1 MNTERQQ
8 AAAAADFAKGWA
20 GRGYEK
26 GDNASPSA
34 AGLTS
39 SPTDAGLT
47 SSLSDA
53 GLTNSPSKIRGGRG
67 ALTTAEVP
75 LTTEHVMNTG
85 DMKSLRR
92 NLRTNGTP
100 AEGALWRH
108 LRAKQVGGLQFR
120 RQFSVGPHIL
130 DFYCPALRLSIEL
143 DGNYHYY
150 GAMPEHDLARDEELL
165 QKYGIRTLR
174 FENKLVF
181 QQPEA
186 IVNSILQVQAEV
198 AEGVQDPR
206 GTNGPRGVNGRRG
219 VNAPQPPLILEGEL
233 VRPASDGELVRLASD
248 GEPVRPAS
256 EGGIGKPCC

>member
-1 MNTERQQ
+1 MDTEKQQ

-20 GRGYEK
+20 GRGCEK
-26 GDNASPSA
+26 GDTSSPTD

-39 SPTDAGLT
+39 SPSDAGLTSSPSDAGLT

-53 GLTNSPSKIRGGRG
+53 GLTSSPSKIRGGRG

-75 LTTEHVMNTG
+75 LTTEHVMNTR

-130 DFYCPALRLSIEL
+130 DFYCPALRLAIEL
-143 DGNYHYY
+143 DGN
-150 GAMPEHDLARDEELL
+150 
-165 QKYGIRTLR
+165 
-174 FENKLVF
+174 
-181 QQPEA
+181 
-186 IVNSILQVQAEV
+186 
-198 AEGVQDPR
+198 
-206 GTNGPRGVNGRRG
+206 
-219 VNAPQPPLILEGEL
+219 
-233 VRPASDGELVRLASD
+233 
-248 GEPVRPAS
+248 
-256 EGGIGKPCC
+256 

>member
-8 AAAAADFAKGWA
+8 AVAAADFAKRWA
-20 GRGYEK
+20 GWGYEK
-26 GDNASPSA
+26 GDTSSPSD

-39 SPTDAGLT
+39 SPSDAGLT

-53 GLTNSPSKIRGGRG
+53 GLTSSPSKIRGGRG

-85 DMKSLRR
+85 DLKSLRR

-130 DFYCPALRLSIEL
+130 DFYCPALRLAIEL

-181 QQPEA
+181 QQLEA
-186 IVNSILQVQAEV
+186 IINSILQVQAER
-198 AEGVQDPR
+198 AKGDNGPQGVSD
-206 GTNGPRGVNGRRG
+206 PRGVNGRRG

-233 VRPASDGELVRLASD
+233 VRPASDG
-248 GEPVRPAS
+248 
-256 EGGIGKPCC
+256 GIGKPCC